1 MTTTHIMS
9 ELISYAENLH
19 ERLDTLMAYGHDEEG
34 YEFDP
39 LEIITMK
46 MSHGALDEYIF
57 VMTVGGPDVR
67 VNTLDEQIICRWGS
81 ERYTHRLDGDIAD
94 WLREQGQ
101 S

>member
-1 MTTTHIMS
+1 MTTETLS
-9 ELISYAENLH
+9 LLISYAEDLH

-34 YEFDP
+34 EEFDP
-39 LEIITMK
+39 LEVITMK
-46 MSHGALDEYIF
+46 MSTGFPDEHIF